1 LRWALEQPD
10 LLQPIMA
17 DASWLGWRT
26 LLIAAM
32 GEELTPEERTVFQGL
47 TGRER
52 ESGAPVE
59 EAFFIVGRGGKTRA
73 AAVLACHLAVFGGLN
88 ARLVAGERGVV
99 AVLAASVWQ
108 AQRAFGYIKGVLDGV
123 AAFRELVVASSS
135 DEIVLSNGI
144 SIECRPASYRTLRGA
159 SLVAVIADELAYW
172 RFEQDSRNPDREILD
187 AVRPAL
193 AASGGPLIV
202 ISSPYA
208 KAGELWGTFRRHFG
222 EGGDP
227 LVRVARAATRTMN
240 PALSEG
246 GRRARLRARPCRRER
261 RVWR

>member
-73 AAVLACHLAVFGGLN
+73 AAVLACHLAVFG
-88 ARLVAGERGVV
+88 AVFVV
-99 AVLAASVWQ
+99 LWTAT
-108 AQRAFGYIKGVLDGV
+108 
-123 AAFRELVVASSS
+123 
-135 DEIVLSNGI
+135 
-144 SIECRPASYRTLRGA
+144 TLGQ
-159 SLVAVIADELAYW
+159 I
-172 RFEQDSRNPDREILD
+172 
-187 AVRPAL
+187 VRP
-193 AASGGPLIV
+193 SWWRM
-202 ISSPYA
+202 S
-208 KAGELWGTFRRHFG
+208 ETDRRSA
-222 EGGDP
+222 P
-227 LVRVARAATRTMN
+227 N
-240 PALSEG
+240 
-246 GRRARLRARPCRRER
+246 
-261 RVWR
+261 